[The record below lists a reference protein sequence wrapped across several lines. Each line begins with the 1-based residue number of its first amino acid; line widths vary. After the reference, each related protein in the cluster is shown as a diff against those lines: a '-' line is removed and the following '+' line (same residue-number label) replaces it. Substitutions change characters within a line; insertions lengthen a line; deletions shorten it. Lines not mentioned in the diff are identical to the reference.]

1 MPIKIIL
8 DTDIGS
14 DIDDVYALAFALRH
28 PELDLKAVT
37 TVHAY
42 PAERARLVEHLLSA
56 AKRRDVPVAAG
67 WTFPLYSLDPDGR
80 RAYLERRPNHTEPA
94 AGVTTPY
101 FPGEAV
107 RLILDT
113 VNRHAGDIALVTI
126 GSLTNV
132 AAALAADPELPR
144 KVTCIASM
152 AAELN
157 RNHLEYNVRLDPEA
171 ADMVFRSGAEGFV
184 ATWEVSRQLVL
195 LPEHVDV
202 LRRQMDPLC
211 AEIVR
216 CTDLWWPHRGV
227 KPGPVLYDISPL
239 LWLLD
244 RAWFETRP
252 MALRVEKGNPLLRGL
267 TYEDPRG
274 ACPVQ
279 VTTGFRQP
287 EKARE
292 LLLQLLTGA

>member
-1 MPIKIIL
+1 MKIIL

-28 PELDLKAVT
+28 PELELLAVT

-42 PAERARLVEHLLSA
+42 PVERARLVEHLLA
-56 AKRRDVPVAAG
+56 ADGRSGIPVGAG
-67 WTFPLYSLDPDGR
+67 WTLPLYSLDADGR
-80 RAYLERRPNHTEPA
+80 HAYLERKPNHTQPA
-94 AGVTTPY
+94 SGVTIPHE
-101 FPGEAV
+101 PGEAV
-107 RLILDT
+107 RLILET

-132 AAALAADPELPR
+132 AAALAADPGLAK
-144 KVTCIASM
+144 KVRCIAMM
-152 AAELN
+152 AGELN

-171 ADMVFRSGAEGFV
+171 ADMVFRSGATTFV
-184 ATWEVSRQLVL
+184 GTWDVSRKLVL
-195 LPEHVDV
+195 HPEHVDI
-202 LRRQMDPLC
+202 LRRQTDPLC

-227 KPGPVLYDISPL
+227 KPGPVLYDIAPL

-244 RAWFETRP
+244 RSWFGTRP
-252 MALRVEKGNPLLRGL
+252 MPLRVEKGNALMRGM

-274 ACPVQ
+274 SSPIH
-279 VTTGFRQP
+279 VTTGFNDPDR
-287 EKARE
+287 ARD
-292 LLLQLLTGA
+292 LLLRLLTRE

>member
-1 MPIKIIL
+1 MKIIL

-28 PELDLKAVT
+28 PELELLAVT

-42 PAERARLVEHLLSA
+42 PEERARLVEHLLTTA
-56 AKRRDVPVAAG
+56 GRAEIPVRAG
-67 WTFPLYSLDPDGR
+67 WTLPLTSLDADGR
-80 RAYLERRPNHTEPA
+80 RAYLERKPNHTQPA
-94 AGVTTPY
+94 AGVTTAY
-101 FPGEAV
+101 RPGEAA

-113 VNRHAGDIALVTI
+113 ADRHAGDIALVTI

-132 AAALAADPELPR
+132 AAALAADPGLAQ
-144 KVTCIASM
+144 KVRCIAMM
-152 AAELN
+152 AGELN

-171 ADMVFRSGAEGFV
+171 ADMVLRSGATIFV
-184 ATWEVSRQLVL
+184 ATWEVSRKLVL
-195 LPEHVDV
+195 LPEHVDL
-202 LRRQMDPLC
+202 LRRHADPLC

-244 RAWFETRP
+244 RSWFETRP

-267 TYEDPRG
+267 TYEDPQG
-274 ACPVQ
+274 ASPVH
-279 VTTGFRQP
+279 VSTGFREP

-292 LLLQLLTGA
+292 LLLRLLTGA

>member
-1 MPIKIIL
+1 MKIIL

-28 PELDLKAVT
+28 PELELKAVT

-42 PAERARLVEHLLSA
+42 PVERARLAGHLLA
-56 AKRRDVPVAAG
+56 AAGRGEIPVRAG
-67 WTFPLYSLDPDGR
+67 WTLPLTSLDADGR
-80 RAYLERRPNHTEPA
+80 KAYLERKPNHTQPA
-94 AGVTTPY
+94 AGATTAY
-101 FPGEAV
+101 RPGEAV
-107 RLILDT
+107 HLILDT
-113 VNRHAGDIALVTI
+113 VDRHAGDIALVTI

-144 KVTCIASM
+144 KVRCIAMM
-152 AAELN
+152 AGELN

-171 ADMVFRSGAEGFV
+171 ADMVLRSGATIFV
-184 ATWEVSRQLVL
+184 ATWEVSRKLVL
-195 LPEHVDV
+195 LPEHVDL
-202 LRRQMDPLC
+202 LRRQSDPLC
-211 AEIVR
+211 AAIVR

-244 RAWFETRP
+244 RSWFETRP

-274 ACPVQ
+274 ESPVQ
-279 VTTGFRQP
+279 VSTGFGEP
-287 EKARE
+287 DKARE
-292 LLLQLLTGA
+292 LLLRLLTGA